1 MEYLY
6 VLAGRIFHPLSFNV
20 KMLFSYICGVFL
32 AIGASLASPSVSPRQ
47 STPVAAVKNG
57 SYLGLHNS
65 EFNQDFFL
73 GLPFAQVRKLPMFAE
88 Y

>member
-1 MEYLY
+1 MGYLY
-6 VLAGRIFHPLSFNV
+6 VLACRIFLSLSFNV
-20 KMLFSYICGVFL
+20 KMLFSYNCGIFL

-57 SYLGLHNS
+57 SYFGLHNS

-73 GLPFAQVRKLPMFAE
+73 GLPFAQVLKLPMFMG